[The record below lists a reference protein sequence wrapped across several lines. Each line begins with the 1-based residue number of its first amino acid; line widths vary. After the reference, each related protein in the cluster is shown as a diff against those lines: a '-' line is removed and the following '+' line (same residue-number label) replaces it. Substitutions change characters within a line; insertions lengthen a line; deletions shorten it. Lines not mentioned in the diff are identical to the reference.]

1 MTRLLHVNVV
11 FGRRLKERHP
21 KALSKITPLN
31 GGHLA
36 VSNEVALQHDESE
49 SQSTQSLAWAGDA
62 LRSSR
67 AQSSSKQAAA
77 ADTRLV
83 ANKHNGYSVS
93 ILHAQNPVSE
103 L

>member
-1 MTRLLHVNVV
+1 MTRLIHVNAV

-31 GGHLA
+31 FGHLA
-36 VSNEVALQHDESE
+36 VINEVALQHDESE
-49 SQSTQSLAWAGDA
+49 SPSTLAWAGDA

-93 ILHAQNPVSE
+93 ILHAQNPVSK